1 MKLRTLCGACLVA
14 LLTAAPVAN
23 AAFTVTGQLT
33 GDIREENP
41 DGLVVDVTIYVDG
54 DTAFWTIDINSPLHP
69 SIKLDEFYF
78 NLVGVNTDYTFS
90 GFDPT
95 GWAVSWPA
103 TVQGAGGTTFMFEAL
118 DPAGPPNAADVTNLQ
133 NLTFMMTSVDALT
146 LNDFLLAPTAVS
158 NDAGSGQMGAHLQSL
173 TAADG
178 QSDSGFAFGN
188 YEGTDIPGE
197 VPEPISLAL
206 VGLGL
211 AGLGLMR
218 RRRV

>member
-14 LLTAAPVAN
+14 FLAAAPAAN

-33 GDIREENP
+33 GDIRDANP
-41 DGLVVDVTIYVDG
+41 DGLIVDVTINVDG
-54 DTAFWTIDINSPLHP
+54 NTAYWTIDINSPLHP

-78 NLVGVNTDYTFS
+78 NLVGLSTDYTFS
-90 GFDPT
+90 GFDPI
-95 GWAVSWPA
+95 GWTVSSPA
-103 TVQGAGGTTFMFEAL
+103 TVQGAGGTAFMFEAL
-118 DPAGPPNAADVTNLQ
+118 DPAGRPDAADVTNLQ
-133 NLTFMMTSVDALT
+133 NLTFMMTSVDTLT

-158 NDAGSGQMGAHLQSL
+158 NEAGSGQMGAHLQSL
-173 TAADG
+173 TAGAG

-188 YEGTDIPGE
+188 YDGEDDPGE